1 MLTWDDCVEVV
12 NGSKIPTLN
21 CLPVVFNSVITWA
34 LIFAGIVA
42 VVFIIFA
49 GIKFIRSGG
58 QPKLIEDARNTL
70 TYAIIG
76 LIIIF
81 LSFAIINF
89 ISAATGVT
97 CIKYFGFGKC

>member
-1 MLTWDDCVEVV
+1 MPDWTSCVEIVD
-12 NGSKIPTLN
+12 GSSIPTLN
-21 CLPVVFNSVITWA
+21 CLPVVFNSVVTWA
-34 LIFAGIVA
+34 LIFAAIIA

-49 GIKFIRSGG
+49 GVKFIRSGG
-58 QPKLIEDARNTL
+58 QPKLVEDARNTL

-76 LIIIF
+76 LVVIF

-97 CIKYFGFGKC
+97 CIKYFGFGRC